1 MPDYGSISEHH
12 RKSHANEDWII
23 GDKSESII
31 PLLARE
37 LTRHKV
43 SSTSLCSSS
52 GLENETLDSSMS
64 SLSCFSTTQ
73 ISSDSESEAAHDVE
87 SGIFELESYE
97 YAKLA
102 SKR

>member
-1 MPDYGSISEHH
+1 MSTKMLDRGSSEQ
-12 RKSHANEDWII
+12 RRSHAVEDWVI
-23 GDKSESII
+23 GDKSDSIRSL
-31 PLLARE
+31 PVRE

-73 ISSDSESEAAHDVE
+73 ISSDLDSEAAHDIE
-87 SGIFELESYE
+87 SGIFELE
-97 YAKLA
+97 L
-102 SKR
+102 

>member
-1 MPDYGSISEHH
+1 MRTKMLDHGSVSEHH
-12 RKSHANEDWII
+12 KRSHADGDCVI
-23 GDKSESII
+23 GDKCEFIHSL
-31 PLLARE
+31 PVRE

-73 ISSDSESEAAHDVE
+73 IGSDSGWEADHDVE
-87 SGIFELESYE
+87 SGIFELE
-97 YAKLA
+97 L
-102 SKR
+102 